1 MAEIMI
7 KNKGSKIMQVSIII
21 VSYNTKDLT
30 LNCIKSIYQHTK
42 NIEFEIIVVD
52 NASSDGSVQVIREHF
67 PQVILIEAGDNIGFG
82 RANNLGAKSATGEF
96 LFLLNSDTL
105 FVENSLKKLY
115 DFYKLN
121 QAELDLGV
129 LGCFLINENGVING
143 FGNIF
148 PNVSSIIECK
158 IKAIPPINKLH
169 FRAESKTYDFN
180 KPYFEVDYVLGA
192 DMFISKKLFKALNGF
207 DERYFMYFEESDLQL
222 KVRELGLHNY
232 IYTGTKI
239 IHLEGKSFTEKI
251 SNFKRK
257 IVHKSEISYIKKNY
271 SESYS
276 TYLFMDL
283 LWLGLSAFNPK
294 YTFSERKDYITT
306 ILKEYMQ
313 K

>member
-1 MAEIMI
+1 MAELMI

-21 VSYNTKDLT
+21 VNYNTKDLT
-30 LNCIKSIYQHTK
+30 LNCIKSIYQQTK
-42 NIEFEIIVVD
+42 DIEFEIIVVD
-52 NASSDGSVQVIREHF
+52 NASSDGSMQAIREHF

-82 RANNLGAKSATGEF
+82 RANNLGVKSAKSEF

-143 FGNIF
+143 FGDAF
-148 PNVSSIIECK
+148 PNVTSIIESK
-158 IKAIPPINKLH
+158 IKAIPFIDKLY
-169 FRAESKTYDFN
+169 FRSQPKTCDFN
-180 KPYFEVDYVLGA
+180 KLYFEVDYVLGA
-192 DMFISKKLFKALNGF
+192 DMFLSKKLFKVLNGF

-222 KVRELGLHNY
+222 KVRELGLHNF

-239 IHLEGKSFTEKI
+239 VHLEGKSFKEKI

-276 TYLFMDL
+276 NYLIIDI
-283 LWLGLSAFNPK
+283 LWLSLSAFNSK
-294 YTFSERKDYITT
+294 YTFSERKDYIIT
-306 ILKEYMQ
+306 ILKEHMQ
-313 K
+313 R

>member
-1 MAEIMI
+1 
-7 KNKGSKIMQVSIII
+7 MQVSIII

-42 NIEFEIIVVD
+42 DIEFEIIVVD
-52 NASSDGSVQVIREHF
+52 NASSDGSIQAIREQF
-67 PQVILIEAGDNIGFG
+67 PQVILIESGDNIGFG

-115 DFYKLN
+115 DFYKSY
-121 QAELDLGV
+121 QAELNLGV

-143 FGNIF
+143 FGDDF
-148 PNVSSIIECK
+148 PNVSSIIERK
-158 IKAIPPINKLH
+158 IKVIPFINRLY
-169 FRAESKTYDFN
+169 FRSQLKTYDFN

-192 DMFISKKLFKALNGF
+192 DMFLSKKLFKVLNGF

-222 KVRELGLHNY
+222 RVRELGLHNF
-232 IYTGTKI
+232 IYTGAKI
-239 IHLEGKSFTEKI
+239 VHLEGKSFKKKI

-276 TYLFMDL
+276 IYLVIDIIW
-283 LWLGLSAFNPK
+283 LWLSVFNSK
-294 YTFSERKDYITT
+294 YTFFERKDYITT
-306 ILKEYMQ
+306 ILKEHI
-313 K
+313 KK